1 MRISDWSSDLCSSD
15 LRPADPDP
23 TCSARAYRPRLLGR
37 RRGLARRHL
46 PAAALRL
53 GLLPVHPDP
62 IVLPRP
68 DEADFSC
75 AHSLVGALPAER
87 ARIDL
92 RQADGD
98 HENADR
104 RVAELRA
111 LNPLLVR

>member
-53 GLLPVHPDP
+53 GLLQVHPDP
-62 IVLPRP
+62 MVLPRP
-68 DEADFSC
+68 DAADFANSE
-75 AHSLVGALPAER
+75 ER
-87 ARIDL
+87 HVV
-92 RQADGD
+92 Q
-98 HENADR
+98 EC
-104 RVAELRA
+104 
-111 LNPLLVR
+111 VRTVRPRWSHDYKKKKISYSECE